1 MTTQSNN
8 TNEFTIARD
17 TIIKGADAIDGG
29 TLSLAF
35 AFATIA
41 DKHMSA
47 PYMDGKVKRY
57 VHFTLE
63 EFAAGTGDVMPE
75 NKSKRGAVM
84 TYLVKTVLDYSGPKE
99 GALKTAINA
108 ALPLAIYKHRNSEN
122 KALVLK
128 DKKLG
133 DNKKTILCGVPALV
147 ALGMD
152 NETQATEALNKK
164 LANAGR
170 VAMAFNNK
178 AAQGYSDKQVLGEIA
193 AMSVDCDG
201 STFLGDVKLP
211 LTTKVLQNVK
221 EHGINAGWLLMP
233 ESRNRNR
240 DDEGNEA
247 LIKAI
252 AIVDSA
258 LIAWLSADGDEA
270 PFAPSTKTDAAIGL
284 LYANLVAYLS

>member
-1 MTTQSNN
+1 MTTQTNN
-8 TNEFTIARD
+8 TNDFTTARD
-17 TIIKGADAIDGG
+17 AIIEGSDKIDGG

-35 AFATIA
+35 ALATIA
-41 DKHMSA
+41 DKPLSA
-47 PYMDGKVKRY
+47 PFMDGKVKRY

-63 EFAAGTGDVMPE
+63 EFAAGTGDVVPE

-84 TYLVKTVLDYSGPKE
+84 AYLVKTVLDYSGPKE
-99 GALKTAINA
+99 GALKTAINT
-108 ALPLAIYKHRNSEN
+108 ALPLAIYKLRNPEN
-122 KALVLK
+122 KALVIK
-128 DKKLG
+128 TK
-133 DNKKTILCGVPALV
+133 NKKTVLCGVPAFV

-193 AMSVDCDG
+193 AMVVDCDG

-221 EHGINAGWLLMP
+221 EHGINAGWLLLP

-247 LIKAI
+247 LLKAI

-258 LIAWLSADGDEA
+258 LAAWLSVDNDEA
-270 PFAPSTKTDAAIGL
+270 PFAPSSKTDNALRL
-284 LYANLVAYLS
+284 LYANLVTYRS

>member
-1 MTTQSNN
+1 MNTQTNN
-8 TNEFTIARD
+8 TNDFTIARD
-17 TIIKGADAIDGG
+17 TIIKGSDAIDGG

-35 AFATIA
+35 ALATIA
-41 DKHMSA
+41 DKPLSA

-63 EFAAGTGDVMPE
+63 EFAAGTGEVVPE

-84 TYLVKTVLDYSGPKE
+84 TYILGTILDYSGPKE

-108 ALPLAIYKHRNSEN
+108 ALPLAIYKLRNPEN

-128 DKKLG
+128 NK
-133 DNKKTILCGVPALV
+133 NKKTVLCGVPALV

-152 NETQATEALNKK
+152 NETQVTEALNKK

-170 VAMAFNNK
+170 VAMSFNNK

-193 AMSVDCDG
+193 AMAVDCDG

-247 LIKAI
+247 LLKAI

-258 LIAWLSADGDEA
+258 LAAWLSADSDEA
-270 PFAPSTKTDAAIGL
+270 PFAPSTKTDTAIGL
-284 LYANLVAYLS
+284 LYSNLVAYLS